1 MQDKL
6 RRNFISNIAML
17 KVTIQRV
24 TNWERVVNAARFT
37 QRKEPLG
44 HEPSSEFKSKMVKA
58 EHSPLRLLEFDVQIF
73 DIPYYCMGH
82 LVRHVHAQPFV
93 STSRPDITGS
103 GFTRHDMPQD
113 APVNLQLS
121 LNAQELIN
129 ISRFRLCTKAEA
141 TTRRIWAMV
150 VEELRKIEPELADM
164 CVRNCIYR
172 GMCPE
177 MVPCAYEGFIR
188 KLDNYGQYH

>member
-1 MQDKL
+1 MDDVIIK
-6 RRNFISNIAML
+6 I
-17 KVTIQRV
+17 TRV
-24 TNWERVVNAARFT
+24 TDWVRVVNAARFT
-37 QRKEPLG
+37 QRKEPLT
-44 HEPSSEFKSKMVKA
+44 HEPSAVFKQKMVKA

-73 DIPYYCMGH
+73 NIPYYCANH

-93 STSRPDITGS
+93 TTSRPDITGS
-103 GFTRHDMPQD
+103 GVSRHDMPQD

-129 ISRFRLCTKAEA
+129 ISRFRQCTKAEA

-150 VEELRKIEPELADM
+150 IEKLKTLEPEVASM

-177 MVPCAYEGFIR
+177 MVPCAYETM
-188 KLDNYGQYH
+188 LHHNLEEYGQHH